1 MTVDPN
7 ELKWTDDVASIS
19 SATLAAASH
28 RASLSKADEVA
39 VNSAVAKLSAL
50 FAMEGETTLGNST
63 FSKWSEVRHKLVGL
77 SSQLTS
83 SSASQSS
90 STPEVSGHDI
100 AKMLL
105 SSLTSTKSQEEL
117 PQPMASVPSEDF
129 VKFCN
134 ANAMMKKPLK
144 LLPIAH
150 SMLSVV
156 HAECREQC
164 FLDLKG
170 IDLLLR
176 IVDAHIPEQ
185 YIKDASA
192 CMEGLA
198 VSGTHEYVDLVLPP
212 AMEQQEKVNIVERM
226 FKMRAELAVLAATE
240 LVDIEEL
247 QNVPGLAYMKTLM
260 DKIVPADVSLPTPNR
275 HALWKEMLACTSA
288 PNV

>member
-1 MTVDPN
+1 
-7 ELKWTDDVASIS
+7 
-19 SATLAAASH
+19 
-28 RASLSKADEVA
+28 
-39 VNSAVAKLSAL
+39 
-50 FAMEGETTLGNST
+50 
-63 FSKWSEVRHKLVGL
+63 
-77 SSQLTS
+77 
-83 SSASQSS
+83 
-90 STPEVSGHDI
+90 
-100 AKMLL
+100 
-105 SSLTSTKSQEEL
+105 
-117 PQPMASVPSEDF
+117 MASVPSEDF

-176 IVDAHIPEQ
+176 IVDAHIPEH
-185 YIKDASA
+185 YIKGASA

-247 QNVPGLAYMKTLM
+247 QNVPGLACTKTLM

-288 PNV
+288 PNVQTSIDETLGKFNAVVAAEPSIALTPVQSNSKALPDPTPLQQQPACAIPQQLALADVYAFKAEGRRVSK